1 MNEQQ
6 VRALVRDAVA
16 RHLPA
21 ADPSPSPSR
30 SATSAASWHHAS
42 HAQYL
47 RLVNETDACVIEPAV
62 LCNHCGYC
70 KSHGH

>member
-1 MNEQQ
+1 MDEQHI
-6 VRALVRDAVA
+6 RALVREAVA

-21 ADPSPSPSR
+21 AERPAAGSLEL
-30 SATSAASWHHAS
+30 SAALHAS

-47 RLVNETDACVIEPAV
+47 RLVNGTDACLIEPAV